1 MLGSP
6 SINPTRTNPRP
17 SARGG
22 LFESETDHPHFRLTM
37 SLFFSNAMKDVVE
50 IRRYLHQHPEL
61 GLSEFH
67 TSDYVAGKLKPWA
80 MRSPEAWPAPAS
92 SPPCAMGPVSVPL
105 GYGRISMLCQSL
117 KRPASI
123 MPASLP
129 AGCMPA
135 ATTVTRGHDGHTAML
150 LGAAGILAERRNF
163 DGIVHLIFQPAEENF
178 GGARLMIEDGLFERF
193 QCDAVFGLHNDP
205 GIAFGHFAFRE
216 GPIMAS
222 VDECKI
228 TVIGRGGHGAE
239 PQSTSDPIVAGA
251 SIIMALQTIASR
263 NIHPLD
269 PVVVTVGAFHAGAA
283 SNVYRSG
290 ADMVLTIRSFDDH
303 VRDELESRVRAIA
316 EGQAASYG
324 MTVEIDYERGYPAT
338 VNHKAETDYVRD
350 VARRFA
356 GEGKVFD
363 MPRPTM
369 GGEDFA
375 YMLQEKPGTYFFLGT
390 KRTENDPPLHHPRY
404 DFNDDIIPTGT
415 AFWVELV
422 ESRLKLE

>member
-1 MLGSP
+1 
-6 SINPTRTNPRP
+6 
-17 SARGG
+17 
-22 LFESETDHPHFRLTM
+22 M

-67 TSDYVAGKLKPWA
+67 TSDYVAGKL
-80 MRSPEAWPAPAS
+80 E
-92 SPPCAMGPVSVPL
+92 AMGYEVTRGLARTGIVATLRNGTSQRSL
-105 GYGRISMLCQSL
+105 GLRADFDALPITEETGLDY
-117 KRPASI
+117 
-123 MPASLP
+123 ASLTP
-129 AGCMPA
+129 GLMHAC
-135 ATTVTRGHDGHTAML
+135 GHDGHTAML

-193 QCDAVFGLHNDP
+193 PCDAVFGLHNDP

-251 SIIMALQTIASR
+251 SIVMALQTIASR

-283 SNVYRSG
+283 SNVIPER

-303 VRDELESRVRAIA
+303 VRDELENRVRAIA

-350 VARRFA
+350 LARRFA

-415 AFWVELV
+415 AFWVDLV

>member
-1 MLGSP
+1 
-6 SINPTRTNPRP
+6 
-17 SARGG
+17 
-22 LFESETDHPHFRLTM
+22 
-37 SLFFSNAMKDVVE
+37 MKDVVE

-67 TSDYVAGKLKPWA
+67 TSDYVAGKL
-80 MRSPEAWPAPAS
+80 E
-92 SPPCAMGPVSVPL
+92 AMGYEVTRGLARTGIVATLRNGTSQ
-105 GYGRISMLCQSL
+105 R
-117 KRPASI
+117 SI
-123 MPASLP
+123 GLRADFDALPITEETGLDYASLTP
-129 AGCMPA
+129 GLMHAC
-135 ATTVTRGHDGHTAML
+135 GHDGHTAML
-150 LGAAGILAERRNF
+150 LGAASILAERRNF

-193 QCDAVFGLHNDP
+193 PCDAVFGLHNDP

-251 SIIMALQTIASR
+251 SIVMALQTIASR

-269 PVVVTVGAFHAGAA
+269 PVVVTVGGFHAGAA
-283 SNVYRSG
+283 SNVIPER
-290 ADMVLTIRSFDDH
+290 AEMVLTIRSFDDH

-350 VARRFA
+350 LARRFA

-415 AFWVELV
+415 AFWVELA
-422 ESRLKLE
+422 ESRLKPE

>member
-1 MLGSP
+1 
-6 SINPTRTNPRP
+6 
-17 SARGG
+17 
-22 LFESETDHPHFRLTM
+22 M

-67 TSDYVAGKLKPWA
+67 TSDYVAGKL
-80 MRSPEAWPAPAS
+80 E
-92 SPPCAMGPVSVPL
+92 AMGYEVTRGLARTGIVATLRNGTSQ
-105 GYGRISMLCQSL
+105 R
-117 KRPASI
+117 SI
-123 MPASLP
+123 GLRADFDALPITEETGLDYASLTP
-129 AGCMPA
+129 GLMHAC
-135 ATTVTRGHDGHTAML
+135 GHDGHTAML
-150 LGAAGILAERRNF
+150 LGAASILAERRNF

-193 QCDAVFGLHNDP
+193 PCDAVFGLHNDP

-251 SIIMALQTIASR
+251 SIVMALQTIASR

-269 PVVVTVGAFHAGAA
+269 PVVVTVGGFHAGAA
-283 SNVYRSG
+283 SNVIPER
-290 ADMVLTIRSFDDH
+290 AEMVLTIRSFDDH

-350 VARRFA
+350 LARRFA

-415 AFWVELV
+415 AFWVELT
-422 ESRLKLE
+422 ESRLKPE

>member
-1 MLGSP
+1 
-6 SINPTRTNPRP
+6 
-17 SARGG
+17 
-22 LFESETDHPHFRLTM
+22 M

-67 TSDYVAGKLKPWA
+67 TSDYVAGKL
-80 MRSPEAWPAPAS
+80 E
-92 SPPCAMGPVSVPL
+92 AMGYEVTRGLARTGIVATLRNGTSQRSL
-105 GYGRISMLCQSL
+105 GLRADFDALPITEETGLDY
-117 KRPASI
+117 
-123 MPASLP
+123 ASLTP
-129 AGCMPA
+129 GLMHAC
-135 ATTVTRGHDGHTAML
+135 GHDGHTAML

-193 QCDAVFGLHNDP
+193 PCDAVFGLHNDP

-283 SNVYRSG
+283 SNVIPER

-303 VRDELESRVRAIA
+303 VRDELENRVRAIA

-350 VARRFA
+350 LARRFA

>member
-1 MLGSP
+1 
-6 SINPTRTNPRP
+6 
-17 SARGG
+17 
-22 LFESETDHPHFRLTM
+22 
-37 SLFFSNAMKDVVE
+37 MKDVVE

-67 TSDYVAGKLKPWA
+67 TSDYVAGKL
-80 MRSPEAWPAPAS
+80 E
-92 SPPCAMGPVSVPL
+92 AMGYEVTRGLARTGIVATLRNGTSQ
-105 GYGRISMLCQSL
+105 R
-117 KRPASI
+117 SI
-123 MPASLP
+123 GLRADFDALPITEETGLDYASLTP
-129 AGCMPA
+129 GLMHAC
-135 ATTVTRGHDGHTAML
+135 GHDGHTAML
-150 LGAAGILAERRNF
+150 LGAAGILAARRNF
-163 DGIVHLIFQPAEENF
+163 DGILNLIFQPAEENF

-193 QCDAVFGLHNDP
+193 PCDAVFGLHNDP

-251 SIIMALQTIASR
+251 SIVMALQTIASR

-269 PVVVTVGAFHAGAA
+269 PVVITVGGFHAGAA
-283 SNVYRSG
+283 SNVIPER
-290 ADMVLTIRSFDDH
+290 AEMVLTIRSFDDH
-303 VRDELESRVRAIA
+303 VRDELERRVRAIA

-350 VARRFA
+350 LARRFA

-363 MPRPTM
+363 MQRPTM

>member
-1 MLGSP
+1 
-6 SINPTRTNPRP
+6 
-17 SARGG
+17 
-22 LFESETDHPHFRLTM
+22 M

-67 TSDYVAGKLKPWA
+67 TSDYVAGKL
-80 MRSPEAWPAPAS
+80 EA
-92 SPPCAMGPVSVPL
+92 L
-105 GYGRISMLCQSL
+105 GYEVTRGLARTGIVATLRNGTSQRSL
-117 KRPASI
+117 GLRADFDALPI
-123 MPASLP
+123 TEETGLDYASLTP
-129 AGCMPA
+129 GLMHAC
-135 ATTVTRGHDGHTAML
+135 GHDGHTAML

-163 DGIVHLIFQPAEENF
+163 DGVVHLIFQPAEENF

-193 QCDAVFGLHNDP
+193 PCDAVFGLHNDP

-283 SNVYRSG
+283 SNVIPER

-303 VRDELESRVRAIA
+303 VRDELENRVRAIA

-350 VARRFA
+350 LARRFA

-415 AFWVELV
+415 AFWVDLV

>member
-1 MLGSP
+1 
-6 SINPTRTNPRP
+6 
-17 SARGG
+17 
-22 LFESETDHPHFRLTM
+22 
-37 SLFFSNAMKDVVE
+37 MKDVVE

-67 TSDYVAGKLKPWA
+67 TSDYVAGKL
-80 MRSPEAWPAPAS
+80 E
-92 SPPCAMGPVSVPL
+92 AMGYEVTRGLARTGIVATLRNGTSQRSL
-105 GYGRISMLCQSL
+105 GLRADFDALPITEETGLDY
-117 KRPASI
+117 
-123 MPASLP
+123 ASLTP
-129 AGCMPA
+129 GLMHAC
-135 ATTVTRGHDGHTAML
+135 GHDGHTAML

-193 QCDAVFGLHNDP
+193 PCDAVFGLHNDP

-251 SIIMALQTIASR
+251 SIVMALQTIASR

-283 SNVYRSG
+283 SNVIPER

-303 VRDELESRVRAIA
+303 VRDELENRVRAIA

-350 VARRFA
+350 LARRFA

-415 AFWVELV
+415 AFWVDLV